1 MEGEEWRGSL
11 IDALQTMCGIT
22 ALGLVSYQ
30 LRLAGA
36 LVHVC
41 QLHITAL
48 HADVLSVSLLP

>member
-11 IDALQTMCGIT
+11 IDALQTMCGI
-22 ALGLVSYQ
+22 LVSYQ
-30 LRLAGA
+30 LRLAGV